1 MAALL
6 KKVQQKDIYIL
17 NGVEVENI
25 EDSLCSVSVSTK
37 QFEFTTG
44 KLLIAT
50 NGFASRF
57 IADDIKPARA
67 QVLLTEPLKTLHVK
81 GTFHLDRGYYYFRN
95 IGNRILLGGG
105 RNLDFSGEETSE
117 FGNTDLIQN
126 KLEELLQHTILPES
140 KVKVEHRWSGI
151 MGVGKKKRP
160 IIEQLSDNV
169 FCGVR
174 LGGMGVA
181 IGSLVGAELAEL
193 V

>member
-17 NGVEVENI
+17 NGGVEVENI

-37 QFEFTTG
+37 QFEFRTG

-95 IGNRILLGGG
+95 IGNRILLGGVVETLIF
-105 RNLDFSGEETSE
+105 RAKKLQNLVTPTS
-117 FGNTDLIQN
+117 FKTNLKNCYNTQFYRSQ
-126 KLEELLQHTILPES
+126 KLKLNT
-140 KVKVEHRWSGI
+140 
-151 MGVGKKKRP
+151 
-160 IIEQLSDNV
+160 
-169 FCGVR
+169 
-174 LGGMGVA
+174 
-181 IGSLVGAELAEL
+181 VGA